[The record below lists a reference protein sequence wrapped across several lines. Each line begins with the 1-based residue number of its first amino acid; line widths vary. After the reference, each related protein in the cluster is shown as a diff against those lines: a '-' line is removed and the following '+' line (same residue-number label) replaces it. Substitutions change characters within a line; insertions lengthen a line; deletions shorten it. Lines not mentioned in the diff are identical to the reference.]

1 MASLPNV
8 LSLFHASWSW
18 IWNIS
23 LSCRFHQRW
32 PILSNCSKALSPLD
46 KDWNL
51 SILTPIIRSLS
62 SNVVLQTSTGGVSG
76 LPSNEVLQLAV
87 SPLQCGSLTGGVSP
101 PMQCGS
107 STGGLS
113 PPMRF
118 FNWRC
123 LPSNGVL
130 QQAVSPLQWGSSPA
144 RRCHPSNGFFNRRCL
159 PSNEV
164 L

>member
-101 PMQCGS
+101 PMC
-107 STGGLS
+107 
-113 PPMRF
+113 F
-118 FNWRC
+118 FNWWSFS
-123 LPSNGVL
+123 SNEVL
-130 QQAVSPLQWGSSPA
+130 QQAVSPLQWGSSTEGVSP
-144 RRCHPSNGFFNRRCL
+144 PMGFFNKRCL
-159 PSNEV
+159 PSNVV